1 MQNAYIC
8 SGDFIYPFLVMRE
21 FIIADNQDISK
32 AGMMFLLGKQKDVS
46 LLLEADNKAE
56 LIQQLRLYPQAVIV
70 LDYTLFD
77 FAGADELIVL
87 QERFKE
93 ADWILFSDELSL
105 NFLRQVLFSSMAFGV
120 VMKDNSKEEIMTA
133 IQCASR
139 KQRYIC
145 NHVSNL
151 LLSGNAASTATT
163 SALAVLDDHL
173 LTQTEK
179 NILKEIA
186 LGKTTKEI
194 AAEKNLSFHTINSH
208 RKNIFR
214 KLGVNNVHEAT
225 KYAMR
230 AGIVDLAEYYI

>member
-1 MQNAYIC
+1 
-8 SGDFIYPFLVMRE
+8 
-21 FIIADNQDISK
+21 
-32 AGMMFLLGKQKDVS
+32 MMFLLSRQKEVS

-56 LIQQLRLYPQAVIV
+56 LIATLRLHPEAVVI

-87 QERFKE
+87 QQRFKQ
-93 ADWILFSDELSL
+93 ADWLLFSDELSMS
-105 NFLRQVLFSSMAFGV
+105 FLRQILFSSQAFGV
-120 VMKDNSKEEIMTA
+120 VMKDNSKEEILTA
-133 IQCASR
+133 LQCASR
-139 KQRYIC
+139 KERFIC

-151 LLSGNAASTATT
+151 LLSGGTAAVSASAASQ
-163 SALAVLDDHL
+163 DDHL
-173 LTQTEK
+173 LTASERS
-179 NILKEIA
+179 ILKAIA

-194 AAEKNLSFHTINSH
+194 AAEKTLSFHTINSH

>member
-1 MQNAYIC
+1 
-8 SGDFIYPFLVMRE
+8 MRE
-21 FIIADNQDISK
+21 YIIADNQDISK
-32 AGMMFLLGKQKDVS
+32 AGMMFLLSRQKDVS
-46 LLLEADNKAE
+46 VLLEADNKAE
-56 LIQQLRLYPQAVIV
+56 LIQQLRLYPQAVVI

-93 ADWILFSDELSL
+93 ADWILFSDELSI

-120 VMKDNSKEEIMTA
+120 VLKDNSKEEILSSL
-133 IQCASR
+133 QCASR
-139 KQRYIC
+139 KERFIC

-151 LLSGNAASTATT
+151 LLSGSNASPVRH
-163 SALAVLDDHL
+163 ALKDDL
-173 LTQTEK
+173 LTPAERSV
-179 NILKEIA
+179 LKEIA

-194 AAEKNLSFHTINSH
+194 AAEKNLSFHTVNSH

-225 KYAMR
+225 KYAMK
-230 AGIVDLAEYYI
+230 AGIVDLVEYYI

>member
-1 MQNAYIC
+1 MQIAQKAYIC
-8 SGDFIYPFLVMRE
+8 NGVFFIHIPMRE
-21 FIIADNQDISK
+21 YIIADNQDISK
-32 AGMMFLLGKQKDVS
+32 AGMMFLLSRQKEVS

-56 LIQQLRLYPQAVIV
+56 LISELRLHPEAVVI
-70 LDYTLFD
+70 LDYTLFN

-87 QERFKE
+87 QQRFKQV
-93 ADWILFSDELSL
+93 DWLLFSDELSMS
-105 NFLRQVLFSSMAFGV
+105 FLRQVLFSSMAFGV
-120 VMKDNSKEEIMTA
+120 VMKDNSKEEILTA
-133 IQCASR
+133 LQCASR
-139 KQRYIC
+139 KERFIC

-151 LLSGNAASTATT
+151 LLSGSNSPAPQPNTQ
-163 SALAVLDDHL
+163 DDHL
-173 LTQTEK
+173 LTNTEK

-194 AAEKNLSFHTINSH
+194 ATEKVLSFHTINSH